1 METADKDLLAYRPDI
16 RFIEPDVVPGE
27 ITPIPLPVQIED
39 IQARRDRVKRLA
51 SAVNALATATQARV
65 DEKAK
70 GLIIKLDPNVD
81 AQAVAAMRAMYP
93 DDNPLE
99 ITYDQYKACKER
111 MRLAGEAL
119 GKKASISPE
128 EVEDALENA
137 SADAASA
144 SSSASSALVATGADT
159 EDGIAS
165 AGAPAGPTGR
175 SAAIGTFNQMG
186 GYNTTDATNGGLR
199 PELDKDARIV
209 EPLDVGEFQDI
220 MIKILINFL
229 WKMFLKPAIP
239 VFGLP
244 DELVK
249 IPKEYI
255 GMLKGISVLGYSP

>member
-1 METADKDLLAYRPDI
+1 MSRKMETADKGLLAYRPDI
-16 RFIEPDVVPGE
+16 RFIEPDVQPGE
-27 ITPIPLPVQIED
+27 ITPVSLPTQIED
-39 IQARRDRVKRLA
+39 IQDRRGRVKRLA

-70 GLIIKLDPNVD
+70 GLVIKLDP
-81 AQAVAAMRAMYP
+81 AVAAMRAIYP
-93 DDNPLE
+93 NDNPLE
-99 ITYDQYKACKER
+99 ITYDQYKNCKER

-119 GKKASISPE
+119 GKKASISPD
-128 EVEDALENA
+128 EVEEALENA

-144 SSSASSALVATGADT
+144 SSSASSALVATGAST
-159 EDGIAS
+159 EDGVSS
-165 AGAPAGPTGR
+165 ARAPAGPTGR

-199 PELDKDARIV
+199 PELDQDARIV

-239 VFGLP
+239 VPGLP
-244 DELVK
+244 NELVK
-249 IPKEYI
+249 VPKEYV